1 MLSMVV
7 SSGGLYWQFPVKPLK
22 IAFEVFFFMFFKSIY
37 QVHIMVFPVSAA
49 GDKRVKSYW
58 HNICSQGRVFYKE
71 VPGFFLDFVVINKET
86 KFPLILL
93 KWFLIISIEN

>member
-1 MLSMVV
+1 
-7 SSGGLYWQFPVKPLK
+7 
-22 IAFEVFFFMFFKSIY
+22 MFFKSIY